1 MDNVCATFSTIAWSG
16 GKIVIK
22 EGSGA
27 VVGTGAVVSGSA
39 KTFLEY
45 LQTQSI
51 AGTVLELGSGTGAV
65 GIGVAVQGCSVVAT
79 DVVTNPHGCPI
90 RALEAAAQDV
100 RSEEIKHATGSF
112 ANLLEVIE
120 RNATMNN
127 ESIQRAGGNF
137 RVSPLLWG
145 DTLQLESILEQ
156 QPNGFDFIV
165 GCNITYQVPSY
176 QILMDVILGA
186 SRPHTRTLVATT
198 SILGD
203 NQELVRVAEANGI
216 HVQPVFQDSTTIVY
230 ELY

>member
-1 MDNVCATFSTIAWSG
+1 MVPVLYTTRSNMDNFEGQTIHMCTTAGCDDTDDQVCATFSTIAWSG

-145 DTLQLESILEQ
+145 DTDPDGRYSW
-156 QPNGFDFIV
+156 
-165 GCNITYQVPSY
+165 S
-176 QILMDVILGA
+176 
-186 SRPHTRTLVATT
+186 
-198 SILGD
+198 
-203 NQELVRVAEANGI
+203 
-216 HVQPVFQDSTTIVY
+216 
-230 ELY
+230 